1 MKKHLIL
8 VLAVASLTVL
18 ASCEKENGTTDTNP
32 RITINEKM
40 VPQTPIPESQ
50 LTKRRQLFRL
60 QEALPASVMKLSIRL
75 KTES

>member
-32 RITINEKM
+32 R
-40 VPQTPIPESQ
+40 
-50 LTKRRQLFRL
+50 
-60 QEALPASVMKLSIRL
+60 
-75 KTES
+75 